1 MTLKVSAI
9 FESKQMLDGMAA
21 SIAVLPQIQFTAH
34 KGTFEQLG
42 SVLQSDKP
50 DVVIL
55 EFPNADE
62 KAITQVELALQGG
75 HETHLILVSP
85 DRSVDFLMRAM
96 RAGVRQVLPTPLEF
110 ASVQQAL
117 QHARGNQ
124 AKAARVEKQTG
135 LVVGMVGSKGGAG
148 STFLATN
155 LAYALS
161 RQGKRVAVIDLNLY
175 FGDAVVFLG
184 DSKPT
189 SNVVDLA
196 RKSEGLDAVLLD
208 SSMIKLGERLHI
220 LVAPESPEYVKYVS
234 PSDIERIVRLTRT
247 CYDVVVIDASA
258 LLDPLTVQALDMAD
272 IIYLTLQLNLP
283 FVRAAKRMVEE
294 FRGLGYSNEK
304 IRVVINRFEKG
315 GEIKLEDVEKAT
327 LLKVNRTIPNSHGP
341 VTDSINQGIP
351 LLELAPRDAVSH
363 ALQDWA
369 HELAPTSQPVEG
381 GGWWHGIKRSL
392 S

>member
-34 KGTFEQLG
+34 KGAFEQLTD
-42 SVLQSDKP
+42 VLQSDKP

-62 KAITQVELALQGG
+62 KAIAQVELALQGG

-85 DRSVDFLMRAM
+85 DRSVEFLMRAM

-124 AKAARVEKQTG
+124 AKAARAEKQSG
-135 LVVGMVGSKGGAG
+135 LVIGMVGSKGGAG

-234 PSDIERIVRLTRT
+234 PSDIERIIRLART

-272 IIYLTLQLNLP
+272 IIYLSLQLNLP

-351 LLELAPRDAVSH
+351 LLELVPRDAVSH
-363 ALQDWA
+363 ALQEWA
-369 HELAPTSQPVEG
+369 HELAPTSQPVEA
-381 GGWWHGIKRSL
+381 GWWHGIKRSL